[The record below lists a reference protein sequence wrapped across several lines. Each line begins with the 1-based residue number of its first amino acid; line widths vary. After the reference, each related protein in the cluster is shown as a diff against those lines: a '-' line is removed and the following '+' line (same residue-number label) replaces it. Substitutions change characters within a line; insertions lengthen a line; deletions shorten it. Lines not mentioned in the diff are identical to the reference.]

1 MQRLADS
8 CREERW
14 EESNEI
20 KYKKLQKEKG
30 TTSSAALSWIQFPRI
45 RVSPARDIILSFV
58 RQKFWATPF
67 RTRLLSRSKALCSP
81 CFTILFVHI
90 PCHFHSSQLQ
100 TVLLFYHIRT
110 NLVRSWLLLAMRVWR
125 SRWDKDHSCS
135 CPSFITANRTTQSFV
150 QDLQV
155 AMHTHL

>member
-20 KYKKLQKEKG
+20 KYK
-30 TTSSAALSWIQFPRI
+30 SAKKKTHNIISCIKRWIQFPRI

-58 RQKFWATPF
+58 CQKFWATAF
-67 RTRLLSRSKALCSP
+67 RTRLLSRSKVLYSP
-81 CFTILFVHI
+81 CFTILFIHI
-90 PCHFHSSQLQ
+90 LCHFHSSQLQ

-135 CPSFITANRTTQSFV
+135 CPSFSAANRTTQSFV
-150 QDLQV
+150 EDLQV
-155 AMHTHL
+155 AVHAHF